1 MQENMYAKTC
11 KKCKQFKNR
20 KMVYGYLTT
29 KNIIE
34 LELWDLVHG
43 GLLGT
48 YDKSTIKHQTC
59 GATTKKDV
67 SLTCMTMTETATNWF
82 EIVKIPNFDP

>member
-1 MQENMYAKTC
+1 MI
-11 KKCKQFKNR
+11 
-20 KMVYGYLTT
+20 YGYLTT
-29 KNIIE
+29 KIIIE

-67 SLTCMTMTETATNWF
+67 SLTCMTMTELATNCF
-82 EIVKIPNFDP
+82 EMIKVLHFDLEEVMSGNDEYIYINNLTG